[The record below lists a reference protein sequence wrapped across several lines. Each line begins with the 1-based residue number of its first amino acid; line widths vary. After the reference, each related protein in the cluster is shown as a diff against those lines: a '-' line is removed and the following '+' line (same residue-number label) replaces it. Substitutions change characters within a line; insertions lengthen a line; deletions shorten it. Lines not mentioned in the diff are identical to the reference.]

1 MRNHITLLIRIKK
14 IKHFYKMNTTL
25 SFLKNFSMVGVKTSF
40 EDEGAHPFN
49 VYKLRNV
56 TNKLGIDL
64 NLKIGGAEAKTDFNM
79 GIEMGCDSIV
89 APMIESPFALSKFIT
104 YSKDYD
110 ITRGINI
117 ESKQGIQNLESILDS
132 KYIEHLDYICIGR
145 SDLAAS
151 YEANVLSDEFCDL
164 VSNTLAMIKDREI
177 QTCMGG
183 TFDVRSRDFVE
194 HLHDNGLID
203 KVETRYI
210 IFKTDKKFVNNF
222 EESVTH
228 ALEFEYEYMKML
240 YEGKVDKMNEYSG
253 RYEVIKKRLGEQI
266 DVV

>member
-1 MRNHITLLIRIKK
+1 MTNHITLLIRIKK
-14 IKHFYKMNTTL
+14 IKQFYEMNTSL
-25 SFLKNFSMVGVKTSF
+25 SLLKNFSMVGVKTSF

-89 APMIESPFALSKFIT
+89 APMIESPFALSKFIA

-164 VSNTLAMIKDREI
+164 VSNTLMMIKEREI
-177 QTCMGG
+177 KTCMGG
-183 TFDVRSRDFVE
+183 TFDMRSHDFVK
-194 HLHDNGLID
+194 HLHDNGLVD

-210 IFKTDKKFVNNF
+210 IFKTDTNFVNNF

-228 ALEFEYEYMKML
+228 ALKFEYEYMKML
-240 YEGKVDKMNEYSG
+240 YEGKVDKMNEYSD